1 MAKFIKFICTNT
13 AAVQPLGPLNPILI
27 NVDKIQSYAAT
38 GVTGANAKTL
48 VVGLDNGGIAT
59 GTSQNPDN
67 LSLTVSTT
75 SGGAI
80 VNPTFVSGSEN
91 PLVKALVYAMQANPG
106 GVVATVKLGLD
117 QAATPLQMYFRAGT
131 LS

>member
-1 MAKFIKFICTNT
+1 MAKFIKFICTDT

-27 NVDKIQSYAAT
+27 NVEKIQSYAAT
-38 GVTGANAKTL
+38 GGPGGNAKTL

-59 GTSQNPDN
+59 GTPQNPDN
-67 LSLTVSTT
+67 LSLTVSTS

-80 VNPTFVSGSEN
+80 VNPSFVSGSEN
-91 PLVKALVYAMQANPG
+91 PLVKALVYAIQANPG

-117 QAATPLQMYFRAGT
+117 QAPIPLQMYFRAGT

>member
-38 GVTGANAKTL
+38 GATGQNAKTL
-48 VVGLDNGGIAT
+48 VIGLDNGGIAGT
-59 GTSQNPDN
+59 GQNPDN
-67 LSLTVSTT
+67 LALTVSV
-75 SGGAI
+75 SSSAA
-80 VNPTFVSGSEN
+80 VNPTFVNGQEN

-117 QAATPLQMYFRAGT
+117 QAAVPLQMYFRAGT
-131 LS
+131 LG